1 MTTSP
6 EVCEQI
12 LAIELDPTSDFG
24 AVTIRGALFMLLAK
38 VWEEESDFSG
48 KRPFGN
54 SSWQYD
60 FSEALINANIVGEG
74 EDDDAIRMIGDT
86 IKHLAANGR

>member
-6 EVCEQI
+6 EVCEQV
-12 LAIELDPTSDFG
+12 LAVELEPTSDFG
-24 AVTIRGALFMLLAK
+24 AVTIREALFMLLAK
-38 VWEEESDFSG
+38 VWEEEADFSG

-74 EDDDAIRMIGDT
+74 EDDDAFRMVEDAIAY
-86 IKHLAANGR
+86 LAKPIQ